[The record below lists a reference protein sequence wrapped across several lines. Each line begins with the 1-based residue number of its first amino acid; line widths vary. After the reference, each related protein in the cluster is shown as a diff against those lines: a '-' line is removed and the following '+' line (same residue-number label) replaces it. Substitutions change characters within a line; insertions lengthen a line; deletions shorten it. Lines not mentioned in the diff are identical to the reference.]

1 MPNQTVPTTPAAPA
15 DAHPHHG
22 AHGGAHRRHSW
33 KEHVETAIHGRHPYF
48 GRFFE
53 LLLLTVIAIS
63 SVAMGIETMP
73 DLPMWA
79 RSALAILDTVFVAI
93 FTVEYVLRI
102 VVAPSK
108 RHYIFSFYGII
119 DLLSI
124 LPFYVGLVLGRSV
137 LDLKLARALR
147 LFRLLRMFKLA
158 RYTKATDRLVRAW
171 KIVREEVVVFGAASV
186 IVLYVCAMVIYQ
198 FENPAQPEAFSS
210 VFAAM
215 WWAAITLTTVGYG
228 DIYPVTAMGRI
239 FTVLMLLVALG
250 IIAIPTGLVSSAL
263 TSLRGQEEAEKAKE
277 ASEREVADE

>member
-1 MPNQTVPTTPAAPA
+1 MSRPPLPDRPASA
-15 DAHPHHG
+15 DPVA
-22 AHGGAHRRHSW
+22 AAGGDHNARQRRHSW
-33 KEHVETAIHGRHPYF
+33 KEHVELALHGRHPRF

-53 LLLLTVIAIS
+53 LLLLTIIAIS

-79 RSALAILDTVFVAI
+79 RSALAITDTVFVAV
-93 FTVEYVLRI
+93 FTLEYVLRI
-102 VVAPSK
+102 IVAPHW
-108 RHYIFSFYGII
+108 RRYVFSFYGVV

-124 LPFYVGLVLGRSV
+124 LPFYIGLVLGRGV
-137 LDLKLARALR
+137 LDLKLARTLR

-158 RYTKATDRLVRAW
+158 RYTKATERLVKAW

-186 IVLYVCAMVIYQ
+186 IVLYVCALVIYQ

-210 VFAAM
+210 VLAAM

-228 DIYPVTAMGRI
+228 DIYPITAMGRV

-263 TSLRGQEEAEKAKE
+263 TSLRGQEEDKARETAKE
-277 ASEREVADE
+277 NAQGED

>member
-1 MPNQTVPTTPAAPA
+1 MADQTPPVQPAGAA
-15 DAHPHHG
+15 EAHKHTEPH
-22 AHGGAHRRHSW
+22 RHHTW
-33 KEHVETAIHGRHPYF
+33 KEHVETALHGRHPYF

-53 LLLLTVIAIS
+53 LLLLAIIAIS

-79 RSALAILDTVFVAI
+79 RSALAIMDTVFVAV
-93 FTVEYVLRI
+93 FTLEYVLRI
-102 VVAPSK
+102 IVAPHW
-108 RHYIFSFYGII
+108 RRYVFSFYGMV

-124 LPFYVGLVLGRSV
+124 LPFYIGLVLGRSV
-137 LDLKLARALR
+137 LDLKLARTLR

-171 KIVREEVVVFGAASV
+171 KIVREEVVVFGAASL

-198 FENPAQPEAFSS
+198 FENPVQPEAFSS
-210 VFAAM
+210 VFASM

-228 DIYPVTAMGRI
+228 DMYPVTAMGRI

-263 TSLRGQEEAEKAKE
+263 TSLRSQEEDDKAKE
-277 ASEREVADE
+277 RAKELADGED

>member
-1 MPNQTVPTTPAAPA
+1 MADRTPPVQPAGAAE
-15 DAHPHHG
+15 AHKNAEP
-22 AHGGAHRRHSW
+22 HRRHTW
-33 KEHVETAIHGRHPYF
+33 KEHVETALHGRHPYF

-53 LLLLTVIAIS
+53 LLLLTIIAIS
-63 SVAMGIETMP
+63 SVAMGIETLP

-79 RSALAILDTVFVAI
+79 RSALAIMDTVFVAV
-93 FTVEYVLRI
+93 FTLEYVLRI
-102 VVAPSK
+102 IVAPHW
-108 RHYIFSFYGII
+108 RRYVFSFYGVV

-124 LPFYVGLVLGRSV
+124 LPFYIGLFLGRSV
-137 LDLKLARALR
+137 LDLKLARTLR

-171 KIVREEVVVFGAASV
+171 KIVREEVVVFGAASL

-198 FENPAQPEAFSS
+198 FENPVQPEAFSS
-210 VFAAM
+210 VFASM

-228 DIYPVTAMGRI
+228 DMYPVTAMGRI

-263 TSLRGQEEAEKAKE
+263 TSLRSQEEDDKAKE
-277 ASEREVADE
+277 RAKELADGED